1 MAFRLDPSVSVVRNE
16 DGSVAAIEH
25 IQQPFESGSGLSA
38 SNPRALGAEYLRN
51 VSPVFR
57 IPNSF
62 LRDLNA
68 PVASE
73 PNEDGISLRFVEEKN
88 QHVVTT
94 VSYVQT
100 ALGLP
105 IWESGFSVS
114 VLPSPLR
121 ATSSVSS
128 IKFDVK
134 VNAPTRPSAELQD
147 ITPERVFGLADAAD
161 DKPRSPVK
169 VTSTRYLVYRYDP
182 AARQEGGET
191 NGGPSLVPGSA
202 ITLPLAPVSEDIR
215 PGRYYVVREI
225 LFTYAPPGL
234 EDVNWRVFVEVETS
248 SVLYLRAFASGAK
261 GYVYL
266 HDPITTINGPLPTAS
281 DADLDPLRTLVL
293 LPGVTPQSPQ
303 SLTGDYVKISELDPP
318 VVPGP
323 TETTGHFLYD
333 VDSDG
338 FAATN
343 AYYHVESLFR
353 KMTELGFDVSKL
365 FSHTVQSPGFPLP
378 VDQRAESGQVNA
390 HSWGNTAG
398 NGSGGFIFGLADAST
413 TVSIAADF
421 RIVCHE
427 FCHAIMWDNLSSPN
441 FGFAHSAGDSIGVIL
456 SDPGSEAPDRFDL
469 PVDHGHPP
477 PARPGR
483 GPGLGLGRDQA
494 RRGLPERADPLHHP
508 LPRLPR
514 HRRRL
519 HAADALLV
527 V

>member
-1 MAFRLDPSVSVVRNE
+1 MAFRLDPSVSVVRHE

-73 PNEDGISLRFVEEKN
+73 PNEDGISLRFAEEKN

-147 ITPERVFGLADAAD
+147 ITPERVFGLADATDD
-161 DKPRSPVK
+161 DKPRSPIK
-169 VTSTRYLVYRYDP
+169 VTSPRYLVYRYDP

-234 EDVNWRVFVEVETS
+234 EDVNWRAFVEVETS

-266 HDPITTINGPLPTAS
+266 HDPITTIGTAEILALRQAQAPKPRRKPLC
-281 DADLDPLRTLVL
+281 VL
-293 LPGVTPQSPQ
+293 
-303 SLTGDYVKISELDPP
+303 I
-318 VVPGP
+318 
-323 TETTGHFLYD
+323 
-333 VDSDG
+333 
-338 FAATN
+338 
-343 AYYHVESLFR
+343 
-353 KMTELGFDVSKL
+353 
-365 FSHTVQSPGFPLP
+365 
-378 VDQRAESGQVNA
+378 AEC
-390 HSWGNTAG
+390 T
-398 NGSGGFIFGLADAST
+398 F
-413 TVSIAADF
+413 
-421 RIVCHE
+421 
-427 FCHAIMWDNLSSPN
+427 
-441 FGFAHSAGDSIGVIL
+441 
-456 SDPGSEAPDRFDL
+456 
-469 PVDHGHPP
+469 
-477 PARPGR
+477 
-483 GPGLGLGRDQA
+483 
-494 RRGLPERADPLHHP
+494 
-508 LPRLPR
+508 
-514 HRRRL
+514 
-519 HAADALLV
+519 ALLV
-527 V
+527 FGISAAGLSTIEYCRAPV